1 MTKKFIFKLL
11 ESEITT
17 KYLKQ
22 KILEEVIDFQKLSSV
37 QSQSSLEEALENN
50 ELKNFLNQMNR
61 ELAVPESRPDPDP
74 RPKFLS
80 RL

>member
-1 MTKKFIFKLL
+1 M
-11 ESEITT
+11 
-17 KYLKQ
+17 
-22 KILEEVIDFQKLSSV
+22 IDFQKLSSV